1 MDTMLI
7 AAVVFLVVGSAF
19 FSSAEIAYNSASRHK
34 LRAKAEAGD
43 KKALRAQEINERY
56 TETLSTVLVKSS
68 LKFWRRNIATG
79 WFWSIA
85 AR

>member
-43 KKALRAQEINERY
+43 KKALRDR
-56 TETLSTVLVKSS
+56 KSVV
-68 LKFWRRNIATG
+68 
-79 WFWSIA
+79 
-85 AR
+85 